1 MYDKK
6 WLATPEERRNL
17 KKPKEISYNEDLAP
31 NLEKKVLII
40 HVLTISWIFPDKRRY
55 LCKLLTKCLKLL
67 KVRAE
72 SADSVK
78 KIYLTLM
85 NKGQISSNL
94 KMKQYI

>member
-55 LCKLLTKCLKLL
+55 LCKLLRKCLKLL